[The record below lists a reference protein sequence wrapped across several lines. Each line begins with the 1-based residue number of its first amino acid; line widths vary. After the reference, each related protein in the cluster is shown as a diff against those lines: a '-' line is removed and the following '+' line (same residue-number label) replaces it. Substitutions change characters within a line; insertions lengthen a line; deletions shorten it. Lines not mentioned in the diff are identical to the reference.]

1 MKKFLVVDEDSHGQG
16 DTLEDAFDDLK
27 NKVSYTLVF
36 EDLIFYE
43 AVKINVKQKLVIE
56 NGND

>member
-16 DTLEDAFDDLK
+16 DTLEDAFDDLN